1 MSEETGDAPVV
12 STPAPGRYGI
22 DVSNSGVTFKARHFF
37 GLAEVTGTFAI
48 AGGEIVV
55 DPVVAKSTATAT
67 VDAASFRTNT
77 PARDKAIRSRSYL
90 HTDSHP
96 TIGFVSSGL
105 HEADGGWVL
114 SGDLTVREVTR
125 PVELTVERAEP
136 TSAGFRAHATTQI
149 DRHDF
154 GVSGSRGMVG
164 RYLTMSVDVTANR
177 VATPGES

>member
-1 MSEETGDAPVV
+1 MNA
-12 STPAPGRYGI
+12 PAPGRYGI
-22 DVSNSGVTFKARHFF
+22 DVANSVVKFETRHFF
-37 GLAEVTGTFAI
+37 GLAGVTGTFAI
-48 AGGEIVV
+48 AGGEVVV
-55 DPVVAKSTATAT
+55 DPVTEKSTARVT

-105 HEADGGWVL
+105 REANGSWVL

-125 PVELTVERAEP
+125 PVEFTVERAEP
-136 TSAGFRAHATTQI
+136 TASGFQAHATTRI

-154 GVSGSRGMVG
+154 GVSAARGMVA
-164 RYLTMSVDVTANR
+164 RILTMSVDVTANR
-177 VATPGES
+177 VAAPEER